1 MSTSDIPTSHLDLLD
16 KPIVVQL
23 ATVMADGQPQ
33 VTPVWAD
40 RHGDQVW
47 VNTALGRQKVRNLRD
62 RPVATICVLDP
73 ANSYRWLELRC
84 RVVGEESGPAAWAHI
99 EALSQAYFGR
109 AFRSNSPD
117 EERIIFKLRPFH
129 VYAGG

>member
-1 MSTSDIPTSHLDLLD
+1 MPDTHLDLLD

-33 VTPVWAD
+33 VTPVWAS
-40 RHGDQVW
+40 RHGEEVW
-47 VNTALGRQKVRNLRD
+47 INTAIGRQKERNLRV
-62 RPVATICVLDP
+62 RPVATVAVMDP
-73 ANSYRWLELRC
+73 GNPYRWLELRC
-84 RVVGEESGPAAWAHI
+84 RVRAVVEGEAAHAHI

-109 AFRSNSPD
+109 PFGYNAPG
-117 EERIIFKLRPFH
+117 EERIIFKLLPFR